1 MVQKRKLVLHTPA
14 VGKAMVALD
23 YRDFGNFLTHP
34 LLEGQIPRIGEERF
48 EFDKK
53 NVVIDDERGCVV
65 FHGMCGGESWG
76 CVLRKAGE
84 NGGRNAAIEVTHI
97 ASNSDIDADV
107 DADVD
112 VDIAAMSMELTMVIT
127 DFFNNLVFELDGT
140 YLSFQDMKVHKP
152 KDQESQILISLGITV
167 RKFPSPGVAF

>member
-1 MVQKRKLVLHTPA
+1 MLYTPA

-34 LLEGQIPRIGEERF
+34 LLEGQIPRIGDERF

-53 NVVIDDERGCVV
+53 NVVIEDEHGCVV
-65 FHGMCGGESWG
+65 FYGTCGGESWR
-76 CVLRKAGE
+76 CVLTKAVE

-97 ASNSDIDADV
+97 ASNSDVDV
-107 DADVD
+107 DVD

-140 YLSFQDMKVHKP
+140 YLSFQDMKVHKT
-152 KDQESQILISLGITV
+152 KDQQSQILISLGITV